1 MSYLM
6 KPHEK
11 NARCPSC
18 GRWVQPDNAHAFFG
32 PTIEGKPA
40 NDLDVPNAEQFPEQL
55 HRPVEVRRDWYYH

>member
-18 GRWVQPDNAHAFFG
+18 GRWVHPDNAHAFFG

-40 NDLDVPNAEQFPEQL
+40 NDLDVPNAELSVYCSEL
-55 HRPVEVRRDWYYH
+55 CHDRTREGK